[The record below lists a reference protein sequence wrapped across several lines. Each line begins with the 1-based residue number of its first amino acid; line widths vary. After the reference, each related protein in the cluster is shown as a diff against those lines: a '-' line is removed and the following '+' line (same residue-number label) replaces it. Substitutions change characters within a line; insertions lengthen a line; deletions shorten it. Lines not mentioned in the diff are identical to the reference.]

1 MPKGDVYNASQVREL
16 SQEFGLNDR
25 QISEI
30 LSCERVTI
38 TKLRKRHGIPVC
50 NLRNRMD
57 KTYVCAMCGET
68 ISIRRKDRRKA
79 CCEKCTNKNNIF

>member
-30 LSCERVTI
+30 LGCERATI
-38 TKLRKRHGIPVC
+38 TKLRKRHSIPVC
-50 NLRNRMD
+50 NLKNRMD
-57 KTYVCAMCGET
+57 KTYVCAKCGET
-68 ISIRRKDRRKA
+68 ITIRRRERRMA
-79 CCEKCTNKNNIF
+79 FCSKCANKK